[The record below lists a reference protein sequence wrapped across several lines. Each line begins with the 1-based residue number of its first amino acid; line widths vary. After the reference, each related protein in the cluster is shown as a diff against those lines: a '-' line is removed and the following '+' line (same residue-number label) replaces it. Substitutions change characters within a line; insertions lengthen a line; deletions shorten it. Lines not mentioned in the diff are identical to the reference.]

1 MTRRRFQ
8 YEIVTGKLTL
18 PVTISLA
25 IALWIAVSFFKP
37 EAITHNSYPFGQLLR
52 EFIPGNL
59 FEKIICFLCYT
70 AICYLLI
77 EFNNAFSIIR
87 VRTSLQSSLYL
98 LMLIAFPFLLK
109 PSCGCFVSLCVVIS
123 LYILFRCYQHPKPAG
138 YVFHSTLFVG
148 LSSILFPQIL
158 FLFPF
163 FLVGFYNFKALTART
178 IGASIAGLIL
188 PYWFL
193 FGHAFYHNN
202 MELFYIPFKELV
214 KFQPVAFN
222 TINPSLAVSSGIT
235 IFILVISAIHYGIT
249 NYEDKIRVRSY
260 INFLILLS
268 LSIIILG
275 IFQLQHAEVLLQIL
289 LPITALLAGHLFALT
304 ETRFSNIFFIFFI
317 LLLTAVMCYNL
328 WIL

>member
-1 MTRRRFQ
+1 MTRKRFQ
-8 YEIVTGKLTL
+8 YEIVTGKLAF
-18 PVTISLA
+18 PVTIFLA
-25 IALWIAVSFFKP
+25 IALWIAVSFLMP
-37 EAITHNSYPFGQLLR
+37 EAITNDSYPFGQLLR

-77 EFNNAFSIIR
+77 EFNNAYSIIR
-87 VRTSLQSSLYL
+87 VRTSLQTSLYL
-98 LMLIAFPFLLK
+98 LMLIAFPFLLNAGR
-109 PSCGCFVSLCVVIS
+109 GCCVSLCVILS

-138 YVFHSTLFVG
+138 YVFHSMLFVG
-148 LSSILFPQIL
+148 LSSILFPKIL

-163 FLVGFYNFKALTART
+163 FLVGVYNFKALTART
-178 IGASIAGLIL
+178 VGASIVGLIL

-193 FGHAFYHNN
+193 FGYAFYHNN
-202 MELFYIPFKELV
+202 MEMLYTPFKELV
-214 KFQPVAFN
+214 KFQSVVFN
-222 TINPSLAVSSGIT
+222 TISTSLVVSSGVT
-235 IFILVISAIHYGIT
+235 IFILIISAIHYGIT

-275 IFQLQHAEVLLQIL
+275 IFQPQYAQVLLQIL
-289 LPITALLAGHLFALT
+289 LPISALFAGHLFALT
-304 ETRFSNIFFIFFI
+304 ETRLSNIFFIFFI
-317 LLLTAVMCYNL
+317 LLLTTVMCYNL